1 MGSVPEEAQRDRN
14 KENTMRDAGILTL
27 YNLTSTSAMG
37 DAPVEKLESLGTAF
51 YAEKTVGYN
60 RIYAARGANEQIDMV
75 VRCYN
80 TDVPYS
86 AKYVILEDGEQ
97 YQISVKQKIVD
108 EDATDLTLVRLEDY
122 YDVAGN

>member
-1 MGSVPEEAQRDRN
+1 
-14 KENTMRDAGILTL
+14 MRDMGILTL
-27 YNLTSTSAMG
+27 YDLVTTSTSG
-37 DAPVEKLESLGTAF
+37 DMPIEKLSSVGTAY

-60 RIYAARGANEQIDMV
+60 RIYAARGANQEIDTV

-86 AKYVILEDGEQ
+86 AKYVVLEDGNQ

-108 EDATDLTLVRLEDY
+108 EDCTDLTLVRLEDY
-122 YDVAGN
+122 YDVDSD

>member
-1 MGSVPEEAQRDRN
+1 
-14 KENTMRDAGILTL
+14 MRDAGILTL
-27 YNLTSTSAMG
+27 YNLTSTTTSG
-37 DAPVEKLESLGTAF
+37 DMPVEKLEALCTAY

-60 RIYAARGANEQIDMV
+60 RIYAAKGADEQIDMV

-86 AKYVILEDGEQ
+86 AKYVVLEDGNQ

-108 EDATDLTLVRLEDY
+108 EDATDLTLVRLEEY
-122 YDVAGN
+122 FDVDS

>member
-1 MGSVPEEAQRDRN
+1 
-14 KENTMRDAGILTL
+14 MRDMGILTL
-27 YNLTSTSAMG
+27 YDLVTTSTSG
-37 DAPVEKLESLGTAF
+37 DMPIEKLSSVGTAY

-60 RIYAARGANEQIDMV
+60 RIYAARGANQEIDTV

-86 AKYVILEDGEQ
+86 AKYVVLEDGNQ

-122 YDVAGN
+122 YDVDSD

>member
-1 MGSVPEEAQRDRN
+1 
-14 KENTMRDAGILTL
+14 MRDAGILKL
-27 YNLTSTSAMG
+27 YNLVCTTTSG
-37 DAPVEKLESLGTAF
+37 DAPVEKLEKIAESF

-60 RIYAARGANEQIDMV
+60 RIYAARGANEQIDTV

-86 AKYVILEDGEQ
+86 AKYAVLEDGNQ
-97 YQISVKQKIVD
+97 YQITVKQKIVD

-122 YDVAGN
+122 YDVASN

>member
-1 MGSVPEEAQRDRN
+1 
-14 KENTMRDAGILTL
+14 MRDMGLLTL
-27 YNLTSTSAMG
+27 YDLVTTSTSG
-37 DAPVEKLESLGTAF
+37 DMPVEKLSSLGTAF

-60 RIYAARGANEQIDMV
+60 RIYAARGANEEIDIV

-86 AKYVILEDGEQ
+86 AKYVVLEDGNQ

-108 EDATDLTLVRLEDY
+108 EDCTDLTLVRLEDY
-122 YDVAGN
+122 YDVDSD

>member
-1 MGSVPEEAQRDRN
+1 MGSVSEKTERDRN
-14 KENTMRDAGILTL
+14 KENTMRDAGILKL
-27 YNLTSTSAMG
+27 YNLTNTSTMG
-37 DAPVEKLESLGTAF
+37 DAPVEKLVLLGTAF

-60 RIYAARGANEQIDMV
+60 RIYAARGANEQIDTV

-80 TDVPYS
+80 TDVPYG
-86 AKYVILEDGEQ
+86 AKYVILEDGNQ

-122 YDVAGN
+122 YDVADN

>member
-1 MGSVPEEAQRDRN
+1 
-14 KENTMRDAGILTL
+14 MRDMGVLTL
-27 YNLTSTSAMG
+27 YDLVTTSTSG
-37 DAPVEKLESLGTAF
+37 DMPIEKLSEIGKAY

-60 RIYAARGANEQIDMV
+60 RIYAARGANQEIDTV

-86 AKYVILEDGEQ
+86 AKYVVLEDGNQ

-122 YDVAGN
+122 YNVDSE

>member
-1 MGSVPEEAQRDRN
+1 
-14 KENTMRDAGILTL
+14 MRDMGILTL
-27 YNLTSTSAMG
+27 YDLVTTSTSG
-37 DAPVEKLESLGTAF
+37 DMPIEKLSLVGTAY

-60 RIYAARGANEQIDMV
+60 RIYAARGANQEIDTV

-86 AKYVILEDGEQ
+86 AKYVVLEDGNQ

-122 YDVAGN
+122 YDVDSD

>member
-1 MGSVPEEAQRDRN
+1 
-14 KENTMRDAGILTL
+14 MRDMGILTMYDL
-27 YNLTSTSAMG
+27 VSTSASG
-37 DAPVEKLESLGTAF
+37 DAPIETLEALCTAY

-60 RIYAARGANEQIDMV
+60 RIYAARGANQEIDMV

-80 TDVPYS
+80 TDVPHA
-86 AKYVILEDGEQ
+86 AKYVVLEDGNQ

-122 YDVAGN
+122 YDVASE

>member
-1 MGSVPEEAQRDRN
+1 
-14 KENTMRDAGILTL
+14 MRDAGILKL
-27 YNLTSTSAMG
+27 YNLTSSSAMG
-37 DAPVEKLESLGTAF
+37 DAPVEKLVLLGTAF

-60 RIYAARGANEQIDMV
+60 RIYAARGANQEIDMV

-86 AKYVILEDGEQ
+86 AKYVILEDGNQ

-108 EDATDLTLVRLEDY
+108 EDATDLTLVILEDY
-122 YDVAGN
+122 YDVASE

>member
-1 MGSVPEEAQRDRN
+1 
-14 KENTMRDAGILTL
+14 MRDAGILTL
-27 YNLTSTSAMG
+27 YTLTSTSSEG
-37 DAPVEKLESLGTAF
+37 DMPVEKLEKLCTAF

-60 RIYAARGANEQIDMV
+60 RIYAARGANEYIDMI

-80 TDVPYS
+80 TDVPYA
-86 AKYVILEDGEQ
+86 AKYVILEDGNQ

-122 YDVAGN
+122 YDVAGQ

>member
-1 MGSVPEEAQRDRN
+1 
-14 KENTMRDAGILTL
+14 MRDMGILTL
-27 YNLTSTSAMG
+27 YDLVTTSTSG
-37 DAPVEKLESLGTAF
+37 DMPIEKLSTVGTAY

-60 RIYAARGANEQIDMV
+60 RIYAARGANQEIDTV

-86 AKYVILEDGEQ
+86 AKYVVLEDGNQ

-122 YDVAGN
+122 YDVDSD

>member
-1 MGSVPEEAQRDRN
+1 
-14 KENTMRDAGILTL
+14 MRDKGVLTM
-27 YNLTSTSAMG
+27 YNLISTTTTG
-37 DAPVEKLESLGTAF
+37 DAPVEKLEALCTAY

-60 RIYAARGANEQIDMV
+60 RIYAARGANEQIDTV
-75 VRCYN
+75 VRCFN

-86 AKYVILEDGEQ
+86 AKYVVLEDGNQ

-122 YDVAGN
+122 YDVASE

>member
-1 MGSVPEEAQRDRN
+1 
-14 KENTMRDAGILTL
+14 MRDMGILTL
-27 YNLTSTSAMG
+27 YDLVTTSTSG
-37 DAPVEKLESLGTAF
+37 DMPIEKLSSVGTAY

-60 RIYAARGANEQIDMV
+60 RIYAARGANQEIDTV

-86 AKYVILEDGEQ
+86 AKYVVLEDGNQ

-122 YDVAGN
+122 YDVASD

>member
-1 MGSVPEEAQRDRN
+1 MGSVSEETQRDRN

-37 DAPVEKLESLGTAF
+37 DAPVEKLVDVGKAF

-60 RIYAARGANEQIDMV
+60 RIYAARGANEQIDTV

-122 YDVAGN
+122 YDVASN

>member
-1 MGSVPEEAQRDRN
+1 MRDR
-14 KENTMRDAGILTL
+14 GLLTL
-27 YNLTSTSAMG
+27 YDLVTTSTSG
-37 DAPVEKLESLGTAF
+37 DMPVEKLSSVGTAY

-60 RIYAARGANEQIDMV
+60 RIYAARGANQEIDTV

-86 AKYVILEDGEQ
+86 AKYVVLEDGNQ

-122 YDVAGN
+122 YDVDSD